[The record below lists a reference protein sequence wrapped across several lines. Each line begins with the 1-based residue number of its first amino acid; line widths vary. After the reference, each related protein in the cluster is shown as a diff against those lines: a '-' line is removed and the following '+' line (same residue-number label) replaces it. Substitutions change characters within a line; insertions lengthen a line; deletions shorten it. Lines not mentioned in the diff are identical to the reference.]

1 MGGEPA
7 LASEQRERI
16 ALRSWQHRSGEES
29 KRGRFWVPR
38 RPGSN
43 LERSGF
49 QFHAAE
55 RHSPAC
61 GSGGAVEGGMG
72 EAEVP
77 EGVVEGKSRAEVAEV
92 GNQSVEGAAGE
103 AVYALDGDDVDVDG
117 VGVGVGVGGAKAAA
131 YQAEL
136 MMLWTGW
143 SGP

>member
-16 ALRSWQHRSGEES
+16 ALRTWQHRSGEES

-43 LERSGF
+43 LERSGS

-61 GSGGAVEGGMG
+61 RSGGSVEGGMRD
-72 EAEVP
+72 AEVP
-77 EGVVEGKSRAEVAEV
+77 EGIVVGKIRTVVA
-92 GNQSVEGAAGE
+92 
-103 AVYALDGDDVDVDG
+103 
-117 VGVGVGVGGAKAAA
+117 
-131 YQAEL
+131 
-136 MMLWTGW
+136 
-143 SGP
+143 

>member
-1 MGGEPA
+1 
-7 LASEQRERI
+7 
-16 ALRSWQHRSGEES
+16 
-29 KRGRFWVPR
+29 
-38 RPGSN
+38 
-43 LERSGF
+43 
-49 QFHAAE
+49 
-55 RHSPAC
+55 
-61 GSGGAVEGGMG
+61 MG

-117 VGVGVGVGGAKAAA
+117 VGVGGAKAAA